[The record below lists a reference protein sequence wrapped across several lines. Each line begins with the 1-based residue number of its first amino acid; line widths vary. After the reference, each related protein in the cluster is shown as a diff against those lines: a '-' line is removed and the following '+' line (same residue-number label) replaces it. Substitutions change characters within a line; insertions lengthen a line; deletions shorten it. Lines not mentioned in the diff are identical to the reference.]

1 MAALSYLLV
10 LALISRQASAY
21 TWPNPQMEV
30 LDALRY
36 EQIGIAGKGTAVDV
50 FPCTNFV
57 QGHNAGRINAADW
70 LRTVSTQHS
79 AFTSV
84 QSC

>member
-1 MAALSYLLV
+1 MAALPYLLV
-10 LALISRQASAY
+10 FTLINRQASAY

-36 EQIGIAGKGTAVDV
+36 EQIGGKGTASGSV